1 MIPILYESTETSFTS
16 NGIGRLSDA
25 VSCTVT
31 EERNGPYELEM
42 DYPVTGI
49 HYEEIQLFRL
59 IYATPADGKAGQP
72 FEIYSISKPLD
83 GVVTIRA
90 WHISYRLN
98 RIVVKPFTAAS
109 CSAALTGLKTNS
121 LTTNSFTFS
130 TDKNVAA
137 TFTVKQPEPL
147 RGLLGGQEGSIL
159 DVYGTGEYEW
169 DKFRVNLWTNR
180 GADNGVRIRYGKNL
194 TDLTADAD
202 METVYTGIV
211 PYYYNDSSN
220 ILVLATQPV
229 VWSSHRT
236 DYSVDMVKPVDFSS
250 RFGENAPTPAQL
262 LTAAQSYVES
272 NKGWE
277 LNDNLKVSFVALA
290 DTEEYKSVAALQRVN
305 LCDTVTILHEGLG
318 VSAIAKVIKTEY
330 DVLLERYNEIEL
342 GTASVSLGQAISES
356 ILEEVPTTSEMQQAI
371 ANGTALITGNSG
383 GYVVLKSNANGQPEE
398 LLIMDNPDID
408 QASNVWRFNSS
419 GLGFSSNGYDGPYST
434 AWTLDGT
441 FYANWITAGTMSAN
455 RVRTGT
461 LTSYDGKVSIV
472 LGDANTSGKLIIDAT
487 NFTIDSSGNVTITG
501 QVNANTGRIGGY
513 TIDSNSIYTGT
524 KGSGIPDG
532 GTAPASGAIT
542 LSSANFTRLING
554 TSRSGLRFAIGQ
566 YFGVHA
572 NGTLY
577 AGNANIAGA
586 ITANSGRIGG
596 SSGLTIKTGA
606 FYSGSKSTLMS
617 GKPGIYVGTDGVSIG
632 NNGNY
637 RPALWCDYDDELVR
651 VARLDFVTTPDSSP
665 YWGDGHALLLDDKKR
680 IFSGAGCN
688 FGSNGAYNP
697 PGGEYDS
704 CIYNTLYYGSQQQM
718 SDRRIKHDIEELET
732 EDSKAFIMGLRPVS
746 YQFGNDIEQEQR
758 VHHGMIAQEVQEV
771 VRDKWGVVGGSAE
784 MLCLNYTEMIADL
797 IKVVQDQEK
806 RITELEEKLKEKE

>member
-42 DYPVTGI
+42 DYPITGI

-59 IYATPADGKAGQP
+59 IYAIPADGKAGQP

-121 LTTNSFTFS
+121 LITNGFTFS

-169 DKFRVNLWTNR
+169 DKFRVNLWINR
-180 GADNGVRIRYGKNL
+180 GADNGVTIRYGKNL

-250 RFGENAPTPAQL
+250 RYGENAPTPAQL

-290 DTEEYKSVAALQRVN
+290 DTEEYKDVAALQRVN
-305 LCDTVTILHEGLG
+305 LCDTVTILHEELG
-318 VSAIAKVIKTEY
+318 VTATAKVIKTEY
-330 DVLLERYNEIEL
+330 DVLLERYDQIEM

-434 AWTLDGT
+434 AWTIDGT

-501 QVNANTGRIGGY
+501 TINATAGSIGAF
-513 TIDSNSIYTGT
+513 TIDSNSIYSGTKDTGT
-524 KGSGIPDG
+524 ANGD
-532 GTAPASGAIT
+532 IT
-542 LSSANFTRLING
+542 LRSSGTFTREIGG
-554 TSRSGLRFAIGQ
+554 TSRSGLRFAIGSR
-566 YFGVHA
+566 FGVHN

-577 AGNANIAGA
+577 ATNANIAGA
-586 ITANSGRIGG
+586 ITANTGYIGGTSGFTIASGKLYSGKTTLTSGDSGVYLGTNGFSLGSHGSTGKKKPILWYTQSSDILRVVSLRFVQTTNTSPYYTDAHDIIVDDHNRLYTGGGWTMGGGG
-596 SSGLTIKTGA
+596 SSG
-606 FYSGSKSTLMS
+606 
-617 GKPGIYVGTDGVSIG
+617 
-632 NNGNY
+632 
-637 RPALWCDYDDELVR
+637 
-651 VARLDFVTTPDSSP
+651 SSD
-665 YWGDGHALLLDDKKR
+665 WD
-680 IFSGAGCN
+680 
-688 FGSNGAYNP
+688 
-697 PGGEYDS
+697 GEYNTR
-704 CIYNTLYYGSQQQM
+704 IYNTTFAAVYDGS
-718 SDRRIKHDIEELET
+718 DERIKKNIREITGEEAKEFVLGCT
-732 EDSKAFIMGLRPVS
+732 PVAFEYS
-746 YQFGNDIEQEQR
+746 EQGFPDG
-758 VHHGMIAQEVQEV
+758 VHHGLIAQDVQKHV
-771 VRDKWGVVGGSAE
+771 KDWDVVGGSE
-784 MLCLNYTEMIADL
+784 DSVLSLHYVEMIADL